1 MNISLPKLKAI
12 LLYFGT
18 NTDPRFLGKVKL
30 MKLFY
35 FLDFMH
41 LKKYGAPVTYDTYV
55 NLEYGPIPSAIKN
68 LVDTAMEDVDNALL
82 ADTIKFQQ
90 LQRNDG
96 ANMYR
101 IVPTRKFTEQDKK
114 YFTPTELETLEAV
127 CRRFGDK
134 NTEYVKKVS
143 HEEAPWR
150 ETNPL
155 ETIPYTLATKD
166 SDCLV
171 SEEEIK
177 ALLAIS
183 S

>member
-12 LLYFGT
+12 LIYFGT

-55 NLEYGPIPSAIKN
+55 NLEHGPIPSAIKN
-68 LVDTAMEDVDNALL
+68 LVDTAMEDVDSAVL

-90 LQRNDG
+90 LEFDG
-96 ANMYR
+96 TNMYR
-101 IVPTRKFTEQDKK
+101 IVPTRTFVEQDKK
-114 YFTPTELETLEAV
+114 YFTPTELEILDVV

-134 NTEYVKKVS
+134 NTEYIKKAS
-143 HEEAPWR
+143 HEEAPWK
-150 ETNPL
+150 ETHLL

-166 SDCLV
+166 KDCLV

-177 ALLAIS
+177 TLLAIS